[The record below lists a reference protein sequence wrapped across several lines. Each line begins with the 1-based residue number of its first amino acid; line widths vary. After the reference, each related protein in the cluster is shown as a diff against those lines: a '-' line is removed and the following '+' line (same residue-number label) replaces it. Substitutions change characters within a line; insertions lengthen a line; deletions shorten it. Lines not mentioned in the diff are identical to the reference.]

1 LEQFFDDFNVIRD
14 PFFATIV
21 LAAVLAFLGV
31 HVILRRIVFVGIA
44 LSEMSSLGIAASFFL
59 ERFEWTKPGNLFAFT
74 RDHLAMGTILNLAGL
89 AFLTP
94 GESRRLSR
102 EARIAI
108 CFAAAGA
115 IAILLVSGSDHAM
128 DEIRALMVHDP
139 LFISH
144 QDRAIV
150 FYSMIPAF
158 GLLILFFRR
167 FLLVGYDRELALSLG
182 IHARQWDTFFY
193 LLLGVAIAMAIHLS
207 GVLFAIG
214 FLVLP
219 GATALTIAQ
228 KPWAIFTIATI
239 IGIVSAVAG
248 FIIGHV
254 ENLAL
259 GPTTVAFTFLIF
271 ILAKAFVTAARFFRS
286 APR

>member
-1 LEQFFDDFNVIRD
+1 MEQFFNDFNVIHD

-21 LAAVLAFLGV
+21 LAAVLSFLGV

-44 LSEMSSLGIAASFFL
+44 LSEMSSLGIATSFFL
-59 ERFEWTKPGNLFAFT
+59 ERFEWTKPGNILSFT
-74 RDHLAMGTILNLAGL
+74 REHLAMGTLLNLIGL

-115 IAILLVSGSDHAM
+115 IAILLVSGSEHAM

-150 FYSMIPAF
+150 FYSMIPAL

-182 IHARQWDTFFY
+182 VRARNWDIFFY

-219 GATALTIAQ
+219 GSTALTVAK
-228 KPWAIFTIATI
+228 KPWAIFTIATAV
-239 IGIVSAVAG
+239 GIFAALSG
-248 FIIGHV
+248 FIVGHI
-254 ENLAL
+254 EDLAL
-259 GPTTVAFTFLIF
+259 GPTTVAAAFLIF
-271 ILAKAFVTAARFFRS
+271 MITKIFVTAARYFRS